1 MKKII
6 IIVLSFIAFV
16 FIALLTIP
24 VFFKGDIVKLI
35 EKQAAANMKA
45 ELHIGDMSLSMFKSF
60 PNLNVSLKDICI
72 SHNQANG
79 CDTLANIPLL
89 EASVN
94 LKSLIGGDKIIVNR
108 ILLMDGRLTAKVDT
122 AGIANWD
129 IFPSAEATSENE
141 DETKQVEKT
150 NDEKGL
156 ELNNIAVGNL
166 FVAYND
172 FQNSTYASIDR
183 IDMQLAGDFSASN
196 TLAQLSLALKGIS
209 FRQQNSVW
217 VNNTNIIWQTEI
229 ASDFKN
235 NTFEIMKNDLRLNDL
250 QLNLVGKVAAI
261 ENRYRVNLRLN
272 APDTKFES
280 LLSLLPPHILAEMKD
295 IQTSGDFKLNVV
307 ANGDYY
313 ENNIP
318 QLDALL
324 VINNASVKYPQLPES
339 IQKINLDLHITN
351 PGGSID
357 STRIDLNKASFVI
370 ANNPFNVFLNI
381 LNPNNP
387 LLEGGA
393 KGTINF
399 ANLKK
404 AIPLQDIT
412 IEGILETDMTF
423 KGKYEYIEKE
433 QYEKFTAK
441 GNLSFQNIRL
451 INNQFPEGIFIPEGS
466 LTVTPAYLKLN
477 SLKGNIYSS
486 DFALQGKISNYLPY
500 IFRNETLQGDF
511 TLNSNLLNINEFI
524 LAQIKNTQT
533 DSTNNI
539 PKDNTANGPTAAEG
553 ALEVPRNIDA
563 HLSTNINTII
573 FDNLNIKNVK
583 GKVNL
588 ANAVA
593 NLNNLSMDMLN
604 GTMVMNGKYNTAN
617 PQKPTVDFDLK
628 ITNFDIHEAYQAF
641 TFIRKSIPVTMN
653 CEGKISAA
661 MTFAATLDKEMSPIM
676 NTANGNGYLE
686 SQGVLINNNP
696 AMNQLANVLKNEELS
711 RLSISHLKIHFN
723 LENGNIVVEPF
734 KTTFAG
740 NPVTIYGK
748 QSVEGNLDYTLSM
761 TIDRKFFG
769 NDINN
774 MLKAIPG
781 SDNIK
786 TIDLDAKVGGTLTE
800 PKIKPDLTKAI
811 KSVTK
816 EAEKALKGNVLK
828 GLQNLFKKK

>member
-6 IIVLSFIAFV
+6 L
-16 FIALLTIP
+16 IALSILALIFVILFTIP

-45 ELHIGDMSLSMFKSF
+45 ELHIGDMNLSMFKSF
-60 PNLNVSLKDICI
+60 PNLNVALKNVCI
-72 SHNQANG
+72 SQNMETG
-79 CDTLANIPLL
+79 YDTLASISLL

-94 LKSLIGGDKIIVNR
+94 LKSLLSGDKIIVNR

-122 AGIANWD
+122 AGNANWD
-129 IFPSAEATSENE
+129 IFPNTTAVPEK
-141 DETKQVEKT
+141 ETKPTET
-150 NDEKGL
+150 NDNEKGL
-156 ELNNIAVGNL
+156 ELNNIAIGNL

-172 FQNSTYASIDR
+172 FHNSTYASIDR
-183 IDMQLAGDFSASN
+183 IDMQLAGDFSASS

-209 FRQQNSVW
+209 FRQQNNVW
-217 VNNTNIIWQTEI
+217 INNTNIIWQTEI
-229 ASDFKN
+229 ASDLKN
-235 NTFEIMKNDLRLNDL
+235 KTFEVMKNDLRLNDL
-250 QLNLVGKVAAI
+250 QLNLTGKVAAI
-261 ENRYRVNLRLN
+261 NNRYRVNLQLN

-280 LLSLLPPHILAEMKD
+280 LLSLLPPHLLAEMKD
-295 IQTSGDFKLNVV
+295 VQTSGDFKLNVI
-307 ANGDYY
+307 AKGDYY
-313 ENNIP
+313 ENNLP

-339 IQKINLDLHITN
+339 IQKINLDLHVTN

-357 STRIDLNKASFVI
+357 STQIALNKASFEI
-370 ANNPFNVFLNI
+370 ANNPFHVFLNI
-381 LNPNNP
+381 LNPTNP
-387 LLEGGA
+387 LLEGGV
-393 KGTINF
+393 KGTIDF
-399 ANLKK
+399 ANLKQ
-404 AIPLQDIT
+404 AIPLQDLT
-412 IEGILETDMTF
+412 IEGILTTDMTF

-441 GNLSFQNIRL
+441 GNLEFQNILL
-451 INNQFPEGIFIPEGS
+451 INNQFPKGISIPEGS

-477 SLKGNIYSS
+477 SLKGKIYSS

-500 IFRNETLQGDF
+500 IFRNETLKGDF
-511 TLNSNLLNINEFI
+511 TLNSNYININEFI
-524 LAQIKNTQT
+524 IAQMK
-533 DSTNNI
+533 STGT
-539 PKDNTANGPTAAEG
+539 DNTTSTPDTTNSNGPTAAEG

-573 FDNLNIKNVK
+573 FDKLNIKNVK

-588 ANAVA
+588 ANATA
-593 NLNNLSMDMLN
+593 NLNNLSMEMLN
-604 GTMVMNGKYNTAN
+604 GSMVLNGKYSTTN
-617 PQKPTVDFDLK
+617 PQKPAVDFNLK
-628 ITNFDIHEAYQAF
+628 VANFDIHEAYRAF
-641 TFIRKSIPVTMN
+641 TFIRKSVPVAMN
-653 CEGKISAA
+653 CAGKVSAA
-661 MTFAATLDKEMSPIM
+661 MTFAAILDKEMSPVM
-676 NTANGNGYLE
+676 NTANGKGYLE
-686 SQGVLINNNP
+686 SQGILINNNP
-696 AMNQLANVLKNEELS
+696 AMNQLASVLKNEELS
-711 RLSISHLKIHFN
+711 RLSISHLKINFK
-723 LENGNIVVEPF
+723 LENGNIIVEPF
-734 KTTFAG
+734 KTNFAG

-761 TIDRKFFG
+761 TVNRKFFG
-769 NDINN
+769 NEINN

-786 TIDLDAKVGGTLTE
+786 TIDLDAKVSGTLTD

>member
-6 IIVLSFIAFV
+6 LIVSSILVLIFV
-16 FIALLTIP
+16 ILFTIP

-45 ELHIGDMSLSMFKSF
+45 ELHIGDMNLSMFKSF
-60 PNLNVSLKDICI
+60 PNLNVALKNVCI
-72 SHNQANG
+72 RQNMESG
-79 CDTLANIPLL
+79 CDTLASIPLL

-94 LKSLIGGDKIIVNR
+94 LKSLLSGDKIIVNR
-108 ILLMDGRLTAKVDT
+108 VLLMDGRLTAKVDT
-122 AGIANWD
+122 AGNANWD
-129 IFPSAEATSENE
+129 IFPSSTATPEK
-141 DETKQVEKT
+141 ETKPIEST
-150 NDEKGL
+150 DNEKGL
-156 ELNNIAVGNL
+156 ELNNIAIGNL

-172 FQNSTYASIDR
+172 FHNSTYASIDR
-183 IDMQLAGDFSASN
+183 IDMQLAGDFSASS

-209 FRQQNSVW
+209 FRQQNNVW
-217 VNNTNIIWQTEI
+217 VNNTNIMWQTEI
-229 ASDFKN
+229 ASDLKSKTFKV
-235 NTFEIMKNDLRLNDL
+235 MKNDLRINDL
-250 QLNLVGKVAAI
+250 QLNLIGKVAAI
-261 ENRYRVNLRLN
+261 DNRYRVNLQLN

-295 IQTSGDFKLNVV
+295 VQTSGDFKLNIV

-313 ENNIP
+313 ENNLP

-339 IQKINLDLHITN
+339 IQKINLDLHVTN

-357 STRIDLNKASFVI
+357 STQIALNKASFEI
-370 ANNPFNVFLNI
+370 ANNPFHVFLNI

-399 ANLKK
+399 ANLKQ
-404 AIPLQDIT
+404 AIPLQDLT
-412 IEGILETDMTF
+412 IEGILTTDMTF

-441 GNLSFQNIRL
+441 GNLEFQNILL
-451 INNQFPEGIFIPEGS
+451 INNQFPKGISIPEGS

-477 SLKGNIYSS
+477 NLKGKIYSS

-500 IFRNETLQGDF
+500 IFRNETLKGDF
-511 TLNSNLLNINEFI
+511 TLNSNLININEFI
-524 LAQIKNTQT
+524 LAQMKSTGANNTT
-533 DSTNNI
+533 SMPDSTNS
-539 PKDNTANGPTAAEG
+539 NGPTAAEG

-563 HLSTNINTII
+563 HLTTNINTII
-573 FDNLNIKNVK
+573 FDKLNIKNVK

-588 ANAVA
+588 ANATA
-593 NLNNLSMDMLN
+593 NLNNLSMEMLN
-604 GTMVMNGKYNTAN
+604 GSMVLNGKYSTTD
-617 PQKPTVDFDLK
+617 PQKPAVDFNLK
-628 ITNFDIHEAYQAF
+628 VANFDIHEAYRAF
-641 TFIRKSIPVTMN
+641 TFIRKSIPVTMS
-653 CEGKISAA
+653 CEGKVSAA
-661 MTFAATLDKEMSPIM
+661 MTFAAILDKEMSPIM
-676 NTANGNGYLE
+676 NTANGKGYLE
-686 SQGVLINNNP
+686 SQSILINNNP
-696 AMNQLANVLKNEELS
+696 AMNQLASVLKNDELS
-711 RLSISHLKIHFN
+711 RLSISHLKINFK
-723 LENGNIVVEPF
+723 LENGNIIVEPF
-734 KTTFAG
+734 KTNFAG

-761 TIDRKFFG
+761 TVDRKFFG
-769 NDINN
+769 NEINN

-786 TIDLDAKVGGTLTE
+786 TIDLDAKVSGTLTE

-811 KSVTK
+811 KTVTK